1 MSYILDAL
9 KKSEQ
14 ERGHGSI
21 PGVQTVH
28 SSSLNYRTE
37 KNTYWPYILI
47 TAAILN
53 LLAILYFIVDKDK
66 ASENQTEETQ
76 SKVIE
81 NKTGGNNL
89 QERTTIN
96 NTQTVLPKDI
106 KKQTK
111 VKTSITNNQVKQQE
125 IKKHPAATKTPVDE
139 QAITATTGS
148 SNTDVIEFYDLPAP
162 IKLQLPTINIS
173 AHIYSSNPLQR
184 NIVINNKFL
193 EEGEYVLDDLILD
206 EITPDGAIFNYHNT
220 RFHYGVVSG
229 WQ

>member
-14 ERGHGSI
+14 ERGHGGI
-21 PGVQTVH
+21 PSVQTVH
-28 SSSLNYRTE
+28 SSSLNYRNE
-37 KNTYWPYILI
+37 KNTYWPYVLI
-47 TAAILN
+47 TAVILN
-53 LLAILYFIVDKDK
+53 LLAILYFIADKDK
-66 ASENQTEETQ
+66 PSENQTEETQ

-89 QERTTIN
+89 QELTTIN
-96 NTQTVLPKDI
+96 NTQTVLPEDI
-106 KKQTK
+106 KKQTE
-111 VKTSITNNQVKQQE
+111 VKTSITTNQVKQQE
-125 IKKHPAATKTPVDE
+125 VIKHPAATKPSVNE
-139 QAITATTGS
+139 QAITATTGNN
-148 SNTDVIEFYDLPAP
+148 NTNNIEFHELPDS
-162 IKLQLPTINIS
+162 IKLQLPTITIS